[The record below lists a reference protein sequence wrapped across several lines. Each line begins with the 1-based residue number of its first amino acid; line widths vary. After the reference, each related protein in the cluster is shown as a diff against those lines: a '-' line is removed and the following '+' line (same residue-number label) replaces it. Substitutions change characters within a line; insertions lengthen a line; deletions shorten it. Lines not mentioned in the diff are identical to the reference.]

1 MSDFTRGG
9 GSRPSQT
16 CLAFGQ
22 IFFSRRPLI
31 HSDVAFDPD
40 NKSPRWDASKPLIHI
55 TEKSVTPLLEMA
67 EQTIY
72 IDKIDIFYCR
82 QHWPISLVI
91 CSRQLKI
98 RQNFEN
104 TYFNM
109 WCDTLCCRSR
119 HWNILD
125 RSSLD
130 KTQNPII

>member
-1 MSDFTRGG
+1 MF
-9 GSRPSQT
+9 
-16 CLAFGQ
+16 L
-22 IFFSRRPLI
+22 LI

-104 TYFNM
+104 TYFNEE
-109 WCDTLCCRSR
+109 CRCGVTPCAVAADIGIFLIEA
-119 HWNILD
+119 HWTRPKIQ
-125 RSSLD
+125 SYKKVTITIS
-130 KTQNPII
+130 T